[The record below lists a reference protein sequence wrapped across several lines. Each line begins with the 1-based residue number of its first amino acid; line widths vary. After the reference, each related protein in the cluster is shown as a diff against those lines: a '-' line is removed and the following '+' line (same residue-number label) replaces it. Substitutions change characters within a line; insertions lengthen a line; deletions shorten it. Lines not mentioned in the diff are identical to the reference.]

1 VSEALTSPAV
11 TVVMANRDAGPYV
24 AQAVRSVLAQTLAE
38 LELIFVDDR
47 SSDDSVRRA
56 LDAAAGDPRMKIEQ
70 LTRSLGP
77 GGARNRALARARGR
91 WIAVVDSD
99 DVIAPDRL
107 ERLIAFAETRGA
119 ELAADNLMLF
129 SEAGEQGPLLRG
141 ADWTGPREIR
151 LAEFVRSNRLYGR
164 GASLGYLKPVIRR
177 SALGRTGAAYDEGLR
192 VGEDFQ
198 LVAELLAAG
207 ARYWVDPT
215 PLYRYRR
222 HAGSTSHRLRRSDI
236 EALLAADDRF
246 RCLGERLT
254 PADLAALNGRRRSLE
269 RALAYDGLVAAL
281 KARSA
286 VRAVSQALAD
296 PSAVPLLLTPLA
308 ARISRLRGAT

>member
-1 VSEALTSPAV
+1 MSETPVV
-11 TVVMANRDAGPYV
+11 TVVMANRDAGPFV
-24 AQAVRSVLAQTLAE
+24 AEAVRSVLGQSLAE

-47 SSDDSVRRA
+47 STDDSVRRA

-70 LTRSLGP
+70 LPRSLGP

-91 WIAVVDSD
+91 WMAVVDSD

-107 ERLIAFAETRGA
+107 ARLVAFAEARDA
-119 ELAADNLMLF
+119 EIVADNLMLF
-129 SEAGEQGPLLRG
+129 SSAGEQGPLLRG
-141 ADWTGPREIR
+141 PSWTGPREIR

-164 GASLGYLKPVIRR
+164 ETSLGYLKPLIRR
-177 SALGRTGAAYDEGLR
+177 SALGRTGTAYDEALR
-192 VGEDFQ
+192 VGEDFL

-207 ARYWVDPT
+207 ARYFIDPT

-222 HAGSTSHRLRRSDI
+222 HAASTSHRLRRSDI

-246 RCLGERLT
+246 RCLGGRLT

-269 RALAYDGLVAAL
+269 RALAYDGLVSAL

-286 VRAVSQALAD
+286 VRALGQALAD
-296 PSAVPLLLTPLA
+296 PTAVPLLLAPLF
-308 ARISRLRGAT
+308 ARLSRLRGAT